1 MGQSR
6 VRTEATALTSSQP
19 STARVHWVS
28 AMLVILLSKL
38 HSCNQLLR
46 LILFLNFFIVYMSV
60 SSCFC
65 GHNQLFKK
73 KRNIYDVF

>member
-28 AMLVILLSKL
+28 ATLVILFSMYTGIIRAEGYFVFLFS
-38 HSCNQLLR
+38 
-46 LILFLNFFIVYMSV
+46 LILN
-60 SSCFC
+60 
-65 GHNQLFKK
+65 H
-73 KRNIYDVF
+73 